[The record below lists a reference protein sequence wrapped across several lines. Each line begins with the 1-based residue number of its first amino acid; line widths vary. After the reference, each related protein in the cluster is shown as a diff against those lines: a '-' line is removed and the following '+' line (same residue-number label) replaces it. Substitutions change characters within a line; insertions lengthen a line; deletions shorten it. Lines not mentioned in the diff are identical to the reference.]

1 MSITFP
7 IQDSGNTYDTFA
19 EYAHACADRW
29 TDPLRTLADDVDVEA
44 RGAEVNAYAAAM
56 VAAVDPAKYDDI
68 DLLVEAM
75 MAVPA

>member
-29 TDPLRTLADDVDVEA
+29 TDPERSLTDYISQVTDSSH
-44 RGAEVNAYAAAM
+44 NAQQ
-56 VAAVDPAKYDDI
+56 KRYDNSSGGRRD
-68 DLLVEAM
+68 
-75 MAVPA
+75 